1 MKKILLTMF
10 LAFAFCMVGKA
21 QDFRVGVI
29 GGYNLSAPSA
39 YDSQSGFHVGVKGEL
54 GFPQAVK
61 GLYADFG
68 LLLAS
73 HGWKTPSYYYSGSR
87 AVETTPGTTP
97 GTSSSGYTSS
107 WEYTPYY
114 LSIPVHLGYKFSMGR
129 NVSLFVNA
137 GPYFNIGLSG
147 KAKET
152 ITPDNGKATT
162 YTRADNVFSS
172 KIQERF
178 DWGLG
183 FRAGIEVVRHI
194 QVGIGYDW
202 GMKNV
207 NKNGVDNKNRTFTA
221 SCAYMF

>member
-1 MKKILLTMF
+1 MNKKILLT
-10 LAFAFCMVGKA
+10 LVFASVFCAGKA
-21 QDFRVGVI
+21 QDFRVGVT

-68 LLLAS
+68 LLFAS
-73 HGWKTPSYYYSGSR
+73 HGWKTPGYYYSGSR
-87 AVETTPGTTP
+87 AVETTPGT
-97 GTSSSGYTSS
+97 SSSGYTSS
-107 WEYTPYY
+107 WECTPYY
-114 LSIPVHLGYKFSMGR
+114 LSIPVHVGYKFAVGR
-129 NVSLFVNA
+129 NVCLFVNA
-137 GPYFNIGLSG
+137 GPYFNIGLFG

-162 YTRADNVFSS
+162 YTRADNVFSD
-172 KIQERF
+172 KMQERF

-183 FRAGIEVVRHI
+183 FRAGVEIVRHI
-194 QVGIGYDW
+194 QLGIGYDW
-202 GMKNV
+202 GMKNI
-207 NKNGVDNKNRTFTA
+207 NKNGVDCRNRTFVA

>member
-107 WEYTPYY
+107 WECTPYY

-137 GPYFNIGLSG
+137 GPYFNIGLFG

-221 SCAYMF
+221 SCTYMF